1 MSDRRQGQGR
11 GPGQGS
17 GHGFGQGGRSGAGRG
32 RGQDGSNDGG
42 RGGSRRGQGTPRDG
56 GHRGANGRGQ
66 GGSRRGPRDDRR
78 EDRRDAQGR
87 TRNRGR
93 SGAGK
98 HYSAAAPSRRARQAD
113 PARAV
118 AFDVV
123 RAVHQDDSYANLV
136 LPQRI
141 HARRLDRRDAGF
153 ATELTYGTLRGIGL
167 YDAILAECVDRPL
180 QDLDAP
186 VRDALRLGAHQLLGM
201 RVPAHA
207 ALDATV
213 ALVREKIGAGPSGF
227 VNAVLRR
234 VSETDRDEWL
244 DRIAPDDGSEAS
256 QAVRHS
262 HPAWIVRGLRQ
273 ALVSHGAD
281 AAELTD
287 LLEAD
292 NAAPVVNLVALPGL
306 GDIAPVLEA
315 GAEPS
320 PIGPDAALHAGG
332 DAARLPGV
340 RDGVVRVQDVGSQLT
355 ARALAAAPLAGRGH
369 DDGPVASGASA
380 HPGTQT
386 EDWLDLCA
394 GPGGKA
400 ALLAALAAGRGA
412 HLLANEVAEHRA
424 DLVRG
429 ALTAVPQ
436 QAWTVR
442 AGDGR
447 RIAEA
452 PEAAPGFD
460 RILVDAPCTGLGALR
475 RRPESRWRRTPAD
488 LAVLTDLQA
497 ELLDAAVA
505 VLAPGGVLAYVTC
518 SPHPAET
525 VVQVDDLLRRRP
537 ELEQLDA
544 AAVLQSVAV
553 GDLDLPD
560 RKTAQLWPHRH
571 GTDAMFL
578 ALFRR
583 PPAALTS
590 GAHR

>member
-1 MSDRRQGQGR
+1 MSDRRQGQG
-11 GPGQGS
+11 S
-17 GHGFGQGGRSGAGRG
+17 G
-32 RGQDGSNDGG
+32 
-42 RGGSRRGQGTPRDG
+42 
-56 GHRGANGRGQ
+56 
-66 GGSRRGPRDDRR
+66 RDDRR
-78 EDRRDAQGR
+78 GGGRGRQDRRDARGR

-93 SGAGK
+93 SGAGR
-98 HYSAAAPSRRARQAD
+98 HYSAVAPSQRSRQAD

-180 QDLDAP
+180 ADLDAP
-186 VRDALRLGAHQLLGM
+186 VLDALRLGAHQLLGM

-234 VSETDRDEWL
+234 ISETPREDWIERV
-244 DRIAPDDGSEAS
+244 APDDGSEKS
-256 QAVRHS
+256 LGIRHS

-292 NAAPVVNLVALPGL
+292 NAAPVVNVVALPGL
-306 GDIAPVLEA
+306 GDIGPVLEA

-320 PIGPDAALHAGG
+320 PIAPDAALHAGG

-355 ARALAAAPLAGRGH
+355 ARALASVPLGGQAH
-369 DDGPVASGASA
+369 DDGPVASGAS
-380 HPGTQT
+380 GT
-386 EDWLDLCA
+386 EHWLDLCA

-400 ALLAALAAGRGA
+400 ALLAALAAERGA
-412 HLLANEVAEHRA
+412 HLLANEVADHRA

-436 QAWTVR
+436 RAWTVR

-447 RIAEA
+447 RISEA

-497 ELLDAAVA
+497 ELLDAAVGA
-505 VLAPGGVLAYVTC
+505 LVPGGVLAYVTC

-525 VVQVDDLLRRRP
+525 VVQTEDLLRRHP

-544 AAVLQSVAV
+544 AQALQSVAV
-553 GDLDLPD
+553 GDLGLPAT
-560 RKTAQLWPHRH
+560 KTAQLWPHRH

-578 ALFRR
+578 ALVRK
-583 PPAALTS
+583 PA
-590 GAHR
+590 